1 MKIKTFIT
9 DPSSKKDRLI
19 FLAVLLFLSACIS
32 GILSA
37 SVCKEN
43 DIFCSIFLSGGLAFR
58 CGTETVSEILKN
70 NFTGTFLLLVF
81 LGFSGFSAFG
91 QIFSVSVILYRG
103 FCFGSA
109 VFICM
114 QNFGTKAPL
123 VALIM
128 IIPFGIFSSI
138 IIFAAAR
145 ESARNSNIIFRFLFL
160 NREKE
165 DMKKSVKMYF
175 LRFLFLF
182 IFTAA
187 GIVIQTLLLYLTVK
201 FII

>member
-19 FLAVLLFLSACIS
+19 FLTVLLFLSACIS

-91 QIFSVSVILYRG
+91 QIFSVPVILYRG

-145 ESARNSNIIFRFLFL
+145 E
-160 NREKE
+160 
-165 DMKKSVKMYF
+165 
-175 LRFLFLF
+175 
-182 IFTAA
+182 
-187 GIVIQTLLLYLTVK
+187 
-201 FII
+201 